1 MYEVTIIGGGPGGVA
16 AGIYAARK
24 KLNAI
29 LVADSFGGQSVVSN
43 DIQNWIGIKTI
54 SGFDLAKQLEEHLKA
69 QTGIEIVEGDRV
81 LKIEKQKKG
90 FVVTTQEGKSWGTQ
104 TILLAIGSRRREL
117 NVSGEK
123 EFWGNG
129 VAYCGTCDAPLF
141 AGKRVAV
148 VGGGN
153 SGLETVLDLV
163 PYAKEIFLLHRNSML
178 KGDPITQ
185 EKIRKEPKVAL
196 LLNTEVQMI
205 MGKKTV
211 TGLHYRKAGTKKEFT
226 LDVEGVFVE
235 IGSVP
240 NADLVK
246 DFVELNTWGQIVV
259 DHKTQ
264 RSSDPGIWAAGD
276 VTDGFYKQNNIS
288 VGDSIK
294 AVMNIYDALRA
305 KGQMV

>member
-1 MYEVTIIGGGPGGVA
+1 MYEVTIIGGGPAGVA

-24 KLNAI
+24 KLKAI

-69 QTGIEIVEGDRV
+69 QAGIEIVEGDRV
-81 LKIEKQKKG
+81 EKIEKQKKG
-90 FVVTTQEGKSWGTQ
+90 FRVTAKGGKNWETQ

-117 NVSGEK
+117 DVPGEK
-123 EFWGNG
+123 KFWGNG

-141 AGKRVAV
+141 EGKRVAV

-153 SGLETVLDLV
+153 SGLETVFDLV
-163 PYAKEIFLLHRNSML
+163 PYAKEIFLLHRNSAL

-185 EKIRKEPKVAL
+185 EKIRKEPKVKI
-196 LLNTEVQMI
+196 LLNTEVQAI
-205 MGKKTV
+205 TGEKTV
-211 TGLHYRKAGTKKEFT
+211 TGLRYREVSTKKEFA

-240 NADLVK
+240 NAELVK
-246 DFVELNTWGQIVV
+246 DFVALNTWGQIVV

-264 RSSDPGIWAAGD
+264 RSSDSGIWAAGD

-288 VGDSIK
+288 VGDGIK
-294 AVMNIYDALRA
+294 AVMNIYDVLRA
-305 KGQMV
+305 KG